1 MAIRIFNNTASTN
14 AQRYLGVNNQR
25 LATSIERISSGIRI
39 NKGADDAAGLAIS
52 EGLRSDIRAL
62 RQATR
67 NANDGLSLLNVTEG
81 ALNEQSGI
89 LIRLRELASQAATGT
104 VGSTER
110 ATIQLEFSALRDE
123 LTRIAMT
130 TEFNGIGVIDGTLK
144 SSKAATTASAPTKVA
159 ATTAASGAVTSV
171 ATANVTTTKTDALT
185 GIVTTVVSAAASG
198 AVTSVA
204 ATNQTLVST
213 AASGAVTT
221 TNQTPVSAVATTND
235 IMIQIG
241 IDNSADSRINL
252 NNSLSLD
259 AVTSSTLGV
268 ASLSV
273 TGAAEALTALA
284 QIENAIASVTATRG
298 KVGAVTNRLQRAVG
312 ALSITSENL
321 QAAESSIRD
330 ADIAH
335 EIAQL
340 TRNQILVQTSTAM
353 VGQSNLIPQSVLQ
366 LLA

>member
-1 MAIRIFNNTASTN
+1 MAIRIFNNIASTN
-14 AQRYLGVNNQR
+14 AQRILGINNDR
-25 LATSIERISSGIRI
+25 LAQSIERISSGIRI
-39 NKGADDAAGLAIS
+39 NRGADDAAGLAIS

-67 NANDGLSLLNVTEG
+67 NANDGISLINVTEG

-123 LTRIAMT
+123 LTRIAQT
-130 TEFNGIGVIDGTLK
+130 TEFNGIGLIDGNL
-144 SSKAATTASAPTKVA
+144 AS
-159 ATTAASGAVTSV
+159 SV
-171 ATANVTTTKTDALT
+171 A
-185 GIVTTVVSAAASG
+185 S
-198 AVTSVA
+198 TSH
-204 ATNQTLVST
+204 T
-213 AASGAVTT
+213 
-221 TNQTPVSAVATTND
+221 
-235 IMIQIG
+235 MIQIG
-241 IDNSADSRINL
+241 IDNSSNSRLDL
-252 NNSLSLD
+252 NAILGLD

-273 TGAAEALTALA
+273 TASAEALTALA
-284 QIENAIASVTATRG
+284 TIETAIASVTAARG
-298 KVGAVTNRLQRAVG
+298 KVGAVQNRLQRSVS
-312 ALSITSENL
+312 ALSISSENL
-321 QAAESSIRD
+321 QAAESAIRD

>member
-1 MAIRIFNNTASTN
+1 MAIRIFNNIASTN
-14 AQRYLGVNNQR
+14 AQRILGINNQR

-39 NKGADDAAGLAIS
+39 NRGADDAAGLAIS

-67 NANDGLSLLNVTEG
+67 NANDGMSLVNVAEG
-81 ALNEQSGI
+81 ALNEQSSI

-123 LTRIAMT
+123 LTRIAAT
-130 TEFNGIGVIDGTLK
+130 TEFNGTGLIDGTL
-144 SSKAATTASAPTKVA
+144 AS
-159 ATTAASGAVTSV
+159 SV
-171 ATANVTTTKTDALT
+171 AT
-185 GIVTTVVSAAASG
+185 
-198 AVTSVA
+198 TSH
-204 ATNQTLVST
+204 TL
-213 AASGAVTT
+213 
-221 TNQTPVSAVATTND
+221 
-235 IMIQIG
+235 IQIG
-241 IDNSADSRINL
+241 IDSSADSRIDL
-252 NNSLSLD
+252 NDSLSLD
-259 AVTSSTLGV
+259 AVTASTLGI
-268 ASLSV
+268 ATLSV
-273 TGAAEALTALA
+273 TASAEALTALSV
-284 QIENAIASVTATRG
+284 IDTAIASVTASRG
-298 KVGAVTNRLQRAVG
+298 KVGAVQNRLQRSVS
-312 ALSITSENL
+312 ALSISSENL

-330 ADIAH
+330 ADIAY